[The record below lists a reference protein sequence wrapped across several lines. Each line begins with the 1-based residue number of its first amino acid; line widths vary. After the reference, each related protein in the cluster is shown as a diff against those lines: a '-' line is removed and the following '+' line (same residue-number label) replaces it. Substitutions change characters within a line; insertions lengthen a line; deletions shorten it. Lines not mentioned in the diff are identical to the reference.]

1 MDPKFLEF
9 WGNALLGAARG
20 EKQLDDITQW
30 FSQGLKGT
38 EELTRQFAS
47 LYGLT
52 PGADEKSSASAAD
65 WQQAADSFRQSF
77 RQFLDMLEVVPRSE
91 HQALVE
97 KYEALRE
104 KADQQQETIDHLEKL
119 LAEKVMGGE
128 AASGFQEL
136 MQQQSRQFQDLM
148 AAFTDKKG

>member
-20 EKQLDDITQW
+20 EKQLGDVTRW
-30 FSQGLKGT
+30 FSQGFKGA
-38 EELTRQFAS
+38 EELTRQFAG

-52 PGADEKSSASAAD
+52 PGSDEKTPDSAD
-65 WQQAADSFRQSF
+65 WRQASDSFRQSF

-91 HQALVE
+91 HQELVE

-104 KADQQQETIDHLEKL
+104 KSERQEQAIDRLEKL
-119 LAEKVMGGE
+119 LAEKVTGSE
-128 AASGFQEL
+128 AVNGFQEL
-136 MQQQSRQFQDLM
+136 MQEQSKQFQDLM
-148 AAFTDKKG
+148 AAFTGKKS

>member
-30 FSQGLKGT
+30 FSQGFKGT
-38 EELTRQFAS
+38 EELTRQFSS

-52 PGADEKSSASAAD
+52 PGADEKSASAD
-65 WQQAADSFRQSF
+65 WQQAADSFTQSF

-104 KADQQQETIDHLEKL
+104 KADQQQETIEHLKKL

-148 AAFTDKKG
+148 AAFTAKRNR

>member
-1 MDPKFLEF
+1 MDPKFLKF

-20 EKQLDDITQW
+20 EKQLDDITRW
-30 FSQGLKGT
+30 FSQGFKGT
-38 EELTRQFAS
+38 EELTRQFAG

-52 PGADEKSSASAAD
+52 PGTDEKSASSAD

-97 KYEALRE
+97 KFEALQE
-104 KADQQQETIDHLEKL
+104 KADQQQETIGHLEKL
-119 LAEKVMGGE
+119 LAEKVLGGE

-148 AAFTDKKG
+148 AAFTGRR

>member
-20 EKQLDDITQW
+20 EKQLDDVARW
-30 FSQGLKGT
+30 FSQGFQGA
-38 EELTRQFAS
+38 EELTHQFAR

-52 PGADEKSSASAAD
+52 PGSDEKTPGSAD
-65 WQQAADSFRQSF
+65 WQQASDRFTQSF

-91 HQALVE
+91 HQELAE

-104 KADQQQETIDHLEKL
+104 KSERQEQAIGRLEKL
-119 LAEKVMGGE
+119 LAEKMAGSE
-128 AASGFQEL
+128 AVTGFQEL
-136 MQQQSRQFQDLM
+136 VQEQSKQFQDLM
-148 AAFTDKKG
+148 AVFTGKKR